1 MVQSSP
7 AFSSFHATDYRFSRG
22 RMGRRWS
29 PPFIEIYAPAD
40 TTPTARIRALA
51 PRSPFPETMGT
62 WALAAFYDQENNRL
76 RLRFPL
82 RGPSVFSLDRGAS
95 APLQFPSGMS
105 LIDRRDRTM
114 QNIAEFRIIGRVGKI
129 TQHDKV
135 TKVSVAANYNRQENG
150 EWLTDTHW
158 NEVTLFG
165 KLIERATKSQKGDL
179 VHITGRVR
187 QNSYDV
193 AEGKRYTVE
202 LIADG
207 FAVLAKGS
215 EDRD

>member
-1 MVQSSP
+1 
-7 AFSSFHATDYRFSRG
+7 
-22 RMGRRWS
+22 
-29 PPFIEIYAPAD
+29 
-40 TTPTARIRALA
+40 
-51 PRSPFPETMGT
+51 
-62 WALAAFYDQENNRL
+62 
-76 RLRFPL
+76 
-82 RGPSVFSLDRGAS
+82 
-95 APLQFPSGMS
+95 
-105 LIDRRDRTM
+105 M
-114 QNIAEFRIIGRVGKI
+114 QNIAEFRIIGRIGKI

-135 TKVSVAANYNRQENG
+135 TKVSVAANYNRQEDG
-150 EWLTDTHW
+150 EWMTDTHW